1 MSPVDKTDRLRVLE
15 RAMEVMGGTDALA
28 RELLVSSAHLHGW
41 LKGEIPIPQFVLLGA
56 ITIIGGDSAP
66 LRK

>member
-1 MSPVDKTDRLRVLE
+1 MEKTDRLRVLE

-28 RELLVSSAHLHGW
+28 RELLVSSTHLQGW
-41 LKGEIPIPQFVLLGA
+41 LNGEIPVPQFVLLGA

-66 LRK
+66 RRK